1 MLKPRRYRITPI
13 GETWAEFLRAQ
24 GSRAVVPGELFSLI
38 TTHPRFQHTS
48 SCDNLHTL
56 LLVTWNYFPTVPF
69 RPFSHESRGYPPAMS
84 PPNAT
89 LKQGE
94 IGKCV
99 YCDKYPET

>member
-24 GSRAVVPGELFSLI
+24 GSRAGVPGELFSLI
-38 TTHPRFQHTS
+38 TAHPCFLQTS

-56 LLVTWNYFPTVPF
+56 LLSPGTIFPRCPSAHFPT
-69 RPFSHESRGYPPAMS
+69 SREAIHPQCH